1 MAERFEQKFELD
13 SPIEIVWAF
22 LTDPYQIV
30 ACLQGAAIANKVDQR
45 TYEGSIAMKV
55 GIVSA
60 SYSGKVT
67 FEHIDAAKHEMRLIG
82 TGQDLR
88 GKGSAELKMLS
99 RLRTTADGKTE
110 VVVNSEVQIT
120 GLFAQMGRGMI
131 DNVADQMLKR
141 FAAALKQKL
150 DVTRT
155 KYSQIVKTHAE
166 SFAKIY
172 GNKLAEIESISG
184 VKVRPDGTNSASSPH
199 DVLKYLEAVKQ
210 IAGDMIYNSAKIIV
224 KSAAQ
229 KESVPLSEI

>member
-13 SPIEIVWAF
+13 SPIGIVWAF

-30 ACLQGAAIANKVDQR
+30 ACLQGAAITKKLDER
-45 TYEGSIAMKV
+45 TYEGNIAMKV
-55 GIVSA
+55 GLVSA

-67 FEHIDAAKHEMRLIG
+67 LELVDAVRHELRLVGI
-82 TGQDLR
+82 GQDVK
-88 GKGSAELKMLS
+88 GKGSAEMKMVG
-99 RLRTTADGKTE
+99 RLRTTADRKTE

-131 DNVADQMLKR
+131 DNVADQMLR
-141 FAAALKQKL
+141 QFTATLKQKM
-150 DVTRT
+150 DVTRI

-172 GNKLAEIESISG
+172 GHKLAEVESLAGIKIG
-184 VKVRPDGTNSASSPH
+184 PDGSNSASSPN
-199 DVLKYLEAVKQ
+199 DVMKYLGAIKQ
-210 IAGDMIYNSAKIIV
+210 IAGDMIYNSAKIIL

-229 KESVPLSEI
+229 KESVPLNEI